1 MLHVNENTL
10 THIVNY
16 EKKTFDKKKK
26 NWKVRHDARQYI
38 RNPQIS

>member
-16 EKKTFDKKKK
+16 KKTIFDKKNNLKS
-26 NWKVRHDARQYI
+26 AT
-38 RNPQIS
+38 